1 MRSLLFVP
9 AGVPKM
15 LEKAAASGA
24 DVVIYDLEDAVRPAD
39 KDAARALLAGHLAT
53 RAQVGPRVA
62 VRVNDLSTEW
72 HKVDIEAIVPLR
84 PDYLV
89 LPKTT
94 GPVDLETLAASIY
107 PLEQQPGATGI
118 IAIATEAV
126 ASVLSLARRPWAH
139 PRLRALMW
147 GGEDLAAD
155 MGASANRTASG
166 SYSSPFRLARD
177 LCLLAAKEARV
188 AAIDAVFTDFR
199 NGEALREEAREARCD
214 GFDGKAAI
222 HPAQVPVI
230 NEVFCPTQEE
240 LDWAQRVLGAIAAA
254 GSGVAVVDGQMID
267 APHAVR
273 ARRILASARRD
284 PT

>member
-15 LEKAAASGA
+15 LEKAASSGA
-24 DVVIYDLEDAVRPAD
+24 DVVIYDLEDAVKPAD
-39 KDAARALLAGHLAT
+39 KAEARRLLAGHLAD
-53 RAQVGPRVA
+53 RASGGPAVA
-62 VRVNDLSTEW
+62 VRVNDLGTAW
-72 HKVDIEAIVPLR
+72 IRDDLGATLPLR

-94 GPVDLETLAASIY
+94 GPGDLAVVDELMT
-107 PLEQQPGATGI
+107 PLEARPGETGI
-118 IAIATEAV
+118 IAIATETV
-126 ASVLSLARRPWAH
+126 ASVMSLFRQPWTH

-155 MGASANRTASG
+155 MGAPSNRAASG
-166 SYSSPFRLARD
+166 AYSGPFRLARD

-199 NGEALREEAREARCD
+199 DLDALRREASDARRD

-222 HPAQVPVI
+222 HPAQVAVI
-230 NEVFCPTQEE
+230 NELFQPSPQELE
-240 LDWAQRVLGAIAAA
+240 WAARVLEALDGA

-267 APHAVR
+267 APHAAR
-273 ARRILASARRD
+273 ARRILGNR
-284 PT
+284 